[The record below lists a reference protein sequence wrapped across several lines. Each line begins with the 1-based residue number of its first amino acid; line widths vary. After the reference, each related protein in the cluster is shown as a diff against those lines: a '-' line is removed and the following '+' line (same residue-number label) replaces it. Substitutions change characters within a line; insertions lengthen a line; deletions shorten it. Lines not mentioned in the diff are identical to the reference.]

1 MDANIRLD
9 HSLVALETEQ
19 DVHAMLELVAPEPDE
34 LDERPPLRLA
44 LVIDRSGSMQGP
56 KLEVAKRSAAWLVS
70 RLHDRDQLALVD
82 YDDQV
87 RLLAPLGAP
96 RDHAMHALA
105 HIEPGGSTNLS
116 GGWLKGV
123 EQLRG
128 VGTMLPRK
136 VLLLTDGLANVG
148 ITDRDTL
155 VGLAQQT
162 ARDGIG
168 TTTIGF
174 GLGFDEDLLTQMA
187 DAGGGNAHYAE
198 SPDAAPAIFAQ
209 ELEGLTQ
216 LAAQNVSV
224 EIRPRSDVEFLGVLN
239 EYPVVR
245 VSGGVQ
251 LQVGDAYAGD
261 RRRIV
266 LALHVPRLAE
276 LGVEAIAELV
286 VRYVAVGDEVAEHV
300 LTLPIVVN
308 AVSATEAAA
317 AGPDA
322 EVHEEV
328 LVLRAA
334 RARDEAIR
342 LADAGD
348 VAGAQGALRLAA
360 QSVASSPFATPR
372 LSAEAQELEDAAES
386 VDSYYAAARKQLRY
400 ASTVRRRQRR

>member
-34 LDERPPLRLA
+34 HDEAPPLRLA
-44 LVIDRSGSMQGP
+44 LVIDRSGSMAGS
-56 KLEVAKRSAAWLVS
+56 KLEIAKRCASWLVS
-70 RLHDRDQLALVD
+70 RLRQRDQLALVD

-87 RLLAPLGAP
+87 RLLAPLGTP
-96 RDHAMHALA
+96 RDHVAHTLAQVHA
-105 HIEPGGSTNLS
+105 GGSTNLS

-123 EQLRG
+123 EQLRRTDG
-128 VGTMLPRK
+128 ALPRK

-168 TTTIGF
+168 TTTVGF
-174 GLGFDEDLLTQMA
+174 GHGFDEDLLTQMA
-187 DAGGGNAHYAE
+187 DAGSGNAHYAE

-224 EIRPRSDVEFLGVLN
+224 EIRPRPDVEFLGVLN
-239 EYPVVR
+239 DYPCVPVA
-245 VSGGVQ
+245 GGVQ
-251 LQVGDAYAGD
+251 MQLGDAYAGD

-276 LGVEAIAELV
+276 LGVATIADLV
-286 VRYVAVGDEVAEHV
+286 VRYVSVGDEVAEHV

-308 AVSATEAAA
+308 AVSAQEAAA

-328 LVLRAA
+328 LVLKSA
-334 RARDEAIR
+334 RARDEAIV

-348 VAGAQGALRLAA
+348 VAGAQHALRLAA
-360 QSVASSPFATPR
+360 DSVSSSPLVPPR
-372 LSAEAQELEDAAES
+372 LALEAEELEDAARS
-386 VDSYYAAARKQLRY
+386 VDSYGSAARKQLRY
-400 ASTVRRRQRR
+400 ASTQRRRQRR